1 MRALL
6 LVLLALPPALPAR
19 ASSGDP
25 VTTPEDGASGART
38 ARAQEPA
45 PLSDEVRR
53 LEGQRET
60 LVRRLAEREAMLRD
74 AKAFSSGQDARV
86 ARENREAARL
96 LEKAVEDT
104 RRSLAALGAGLRKLR
119 EFGSALSS
127 LRLKPKA
134 VFGASW
140 VRGGVTLATAE
151 GVRPLRAGDA
161 FEGAGLISTG
171 EGAANILLPDGTRM
185 TLAPRTSFDTR
196 TWTLYSGELYYESLF
211 QRAAGEL
218 RRYAHRFEVRTPSCV
233 IAVRGT
239 RFLLRESSGTVL
251 TLFEGEAEVS
261 RATATLAVP
270 GGTPLAPGAVVETG
284 KGETRTVLAAGGL
297 SVVLEPLSRLE
308 AARSGGPLLFL
319 RRGSGRFLASGEE
332 AQVLT
337 PGGKARAKGADWAL
351 AAAPSGAPV
360 LCVHSGGVVLR
371 AEADRLDETGLDAW
385 WDAPYRE

>member
-6 LVLLALPPALPAR
+6 LVLLAFPAAFPAR
-19 ASSGDP
+19 ASA
-25 VTTPEDGASGART
+25 ED
-38 ARAQEPA
+38 PA
-45 PLSDEVRR
+45 PLTDEVRR
-53 LEGQRET
+53 LEGRRET
-60 LVRRLAEREAMLRD
+60 LVLRLAEREAMLRD
-74 AKAFSSGQDARV
+74 AKALSSGPDARV

-119 EFGSALSS
+119 EFGSALAS

-140 VRGGVTLATAE
+140 VRGDVTLATAE

-196 TWTLYSGELYYESLF
+196 TWTLYGGELYYETLL

-218 RRYAHRFEVRTPSCV
+218 RRYAHRFEVRTPSCAL
-233 IAVRGT
+233 AVRGT

-251 TLFEGEAEVS
+251 TLFDGEVEVS

-270 GGTPLAPGAVVETG
+270 SGEAFAPGAVVETG
-284 KGETRTVLAAGGL
+284 KGETRALAAAGGL

-308 AARSGGPLLFL
+308 AAKSGGPLVFL
-319 RRGSGRFLASGEE
+319 RRGRGRFLASGEE

-337 PGGKARAKGADWAL
+337 PGGKAQAKGADWEL
-351 AAAPSGAPV
+351 AAAPSGAPA
-360 LCVHSGGVVLR
+360 LAVHSGSVVLSV
-371 AEADRLDETGLDAW
+371 ESKRLDETAVDAW
-385 WDAPYRE
+385 WDVPYRE